1 MLSLQDYTSHDGLG
15 LADLVARKEVKPE
28 ELLEAALS
36 AVEKVNPKINAVLQT
51 LPDQARAAIR
61 QGLPQGPF
69 QGVPFL
75 IKELV
80 LHAKNVRCDMGS
92 RLAQGMMPPEDTELM
107 ARFRRAGLL
116 LAGTTQTPELGYNPT
131 TETVLFGPVHN
142 PWDLGRSAGGSSG
155 GSGAAVAA
163 GIVPIAHANDG
174 GGSIRI
180 PASCDGLVGLK
191 PTRDRTPTGPDYSDP
206 LCGLA
211 IEFVVTRSVR
221 DAAALLDA
229 VAGPD
234 VGAPSHPVPPARP
247 WREAIGAKVK
257 PMRIAWTVTP
267 ASGQRVDPECEKA
280 VHETVRTLKELGHTV
295 FEDAPR
301 YDWDTFLKNVHVIWT
316 GVHRALRR
324 RSVRRDRPQAGARH
338 PRGRDA
344 RLLRRRQAIQHARPA
359 QFVGPCEHA
368 VAPGGSVLR
377 EDRRAGDSDHRAP
390 AGAARR
396 ARSESQ
402 GHDGDGLD
410 AAGVRVRAVHA
421 ALQLDRPAGRVAAA
435 PLERRRLADR
445 GADRRPIRRRN
456 HDFAARR
463 AARASAAMEG
473 QAPEGPCRRGLS
485 DQLQAVSFRAAP
497 DTIVRLARRPQ

>member
-1 MLSLQDYTSHDGLG
+1 MLSLQDYTSRDGLG
-15 LADLVARKEVKPE
+15 LAELVARKEVKPE

-61 QGLPQGPF
+61 QGLPPGPF
-69 QGVPFL
+69 HGVPFV

-92 RLAQGMMPPEDTELM
+92 RLAQGVVPPEDTELM
-107 ARFRRAGLL
+107 ARFRRAGLV

-163 GIVPIAHANDG
+163 GIVPIGHANDG

-191 PTRDRTPTGPDYSDP
+191 PTRDRVPTGPDYSDP

-211 IEFVVTRSVR
+211 IEFAVTRSVR

-234 VGAPSHPVPPARP
+234 VGAPSHPVPPPRP
-247 WREAIGAKVK
+247 WREAIEAKVR

-267 ASGQRVDPECEKA
+267 ASGERADPECEKA
-280 VHETVRTLKELGHTV
+280 VHETVRALTDLGHTLI
-295 FEDAPR
+295 EDAPR
-301 YDWDTFLKNVHVIWT
+301 YDWESFLTNIHRIWT
-316 GVHRALRR
+316 GFTVLSVEGVCAATGRKPGPDTLEAVTLACYEDGKRFSALDLLNSLAHGNTLSRQ
-324 RSVRRDRPQAGARH
+324 VGAFFEKV
-338 PRGRDA
+338 DA
-344 RLLRRRQAIQHARPA
+344 LVTPTIARPPA
-359 QFVGPCEHA
+359 PLGELNQNRKGMTAMEWTRQVFGYVPFTPLFNSTGQPA
-368 VAPGGSVLR
+368 VSLPLHWS
-377 EDRRAGDSDHRAP
+377 
-390 AGAARR
+390 
-396 ARSESQ
+396 
-402 GHDGDGLD
+402 
-410 AAGVRVRAVHA
+410 AAGLPIGVQIAGRFGDETTVLQLAAQLEQARPWKDKRPKVHA
-421 ALQLDRPAGRVAAA
+421 AA
-435 PLERRRLADR
+435 
-445 GADRRPIRRRN
+445 
-456 HDFAARR
+456 
-463 AARASAAMEG
+463 
-473 QAPEGPCRRGLS
+473 
-485 DQLQAVSFRAAP
+485 
-497 DTIVRLARRPQ
+497 

>member
-15 LADLVARKEVKPE
+15 LAELVARKEVKPE
-28 ELLEAALS
+28 ELLSAALS
-36 AVEKVNPKINAVLQT
+36 AAERVNPKINAVLQT

-69 QGVPFL
+69 HGVPFL

-116 LAGTTQTPELGYNPT
+116 LAGTTQTPEFGYNPT

-191 PTRDRTPTGPDYSDP
+191 PTRDRVPTGPDYSDP

-221 DAAALLDA
+221 DAATLLDA

-234 VGAPSHPVPPARP
+234 VGAPSHPVPPPRP

-267 ASGQRVDPECEKA
+267 ASGERVDPECEKA
-280 VHETVRTLKELGHTV
+280 VHETVRTLKELGHTLI
-295 FEDAPR
+295 EDGPR

-316 GVHRALRR
+316 GFTVLSVEGICAATGRKPGPDNLEAVTLACYEDGKRFSALDLLNSLAYANTLSRQ
-324 RSVRRDRPQAGARH
+324 VGAFFEKI
-338 PRGRDA
+338 DA
-344 RLLRRRQAIQHARPA
+344 LVTPTIARPPAPLGELDQNRKGMTAMEWTRQVFGYVPFTPLFNSTGQPAVSLPLHWSAGGLPIGVQIAGRFGDETTILQLAA
-359 QFVGPCEHA
+359 QLEQARPWK
-368 VAPGGSVLR
+368 
-377 EDRRAGDSDHRAP
+377 DRRP
-390 AGAARR
+390 K
-396 ARSESQ
+396 
-402 GHDGDGLD
+402 
-410 AAGVRVRAVHA
+410 VHA
-421 ALQLDRPAGRVAAA
+421 AAA
-435 PLERRRLADR
+435 
-445 GADRRPIRRRN
+445 
-456 HDFAARR
+456 
-463 AARASAAMEG
+463 
-473 QAPEGPCRRGLS
+473 
-485 DQLQAVSFRAAP
+485 
-497 DTIVRLARRPQ
+497 